1 MPSSGRIRNPARL
14 PQLAAIAAS
23 PPRAVDGPGL
33 RQRRADVAN
42 RPAGPDVGA
51 KGETIVAE
59 RFLCVGENGE
69 DALGAGHG
77 FSCLPPV
84 RQSFMQSLGIRPK
97 QRAGPVEGSASGRIV
112 LLCGPHPVLVP
123 HLLRAFRS
131 RAAGSSGKPLLA
143 SVRSAKSRHGKS
155 RVCARTRRHEARRR
169 APFLR
174 SRFACRFF
182 CPDSNGSRVARRLL
196 WSHAVAASFWVLGF
210 GATVTRHGEASRNHQ
225 IIEVNA
231 SGNGSCH
238 GLARSFRAAGR
249 LASKAPEA
257 ASLSARCQT
266 PSVSCIVRRGPCRA
280 EMGSHAS
287 CS

>member
-97 QRAGPVEGSASGRIV
+97 QRAGQVEGSASGRIV

-155 RVCARTRRHEARRR
+155 RACARTRRHEARRR
-169 APFLR
+169 GPFLR

-182 CPDSNGSRVARRLL
+182 CPDSNGSRVALPDGAAPRKPGRRRA
-196 WSHAVAASFWVLGF
+196 SAPPRTGPRRGCSGRSRRRDPSAAVWHTSPPLPA
-210 GATVTRHGEASRNHQ
+210 
-225 IIEVNA
+225 
-231 SGNGSCH
+231 
-238 GLARSFRAAGR
+238 
-249 LASKAPEA
+249 
-257 ASLSARCQT
+257 SARPAM
-266 PSVSCIVRRGPCRA
+266 PSTPCRA
-280 EMGSHAS
+280 SSTSDALRYSGLLTGTVTPRIAARRSMG
-287 CS
+287 